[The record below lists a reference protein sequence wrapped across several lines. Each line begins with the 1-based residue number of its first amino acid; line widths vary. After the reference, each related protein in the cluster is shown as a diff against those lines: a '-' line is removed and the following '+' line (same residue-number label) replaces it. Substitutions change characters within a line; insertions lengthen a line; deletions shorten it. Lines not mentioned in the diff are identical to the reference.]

1 MKLHTLINHYAGSN
15 VTFSKYRCENVAYE
29 PVITSQILK
38 VLHDQAF
45 ILALTKDSS
54 LYDRCVIYRLPQRK
68 IENYTGWIYSDYMHG
83 LVRVLSAADT
93 KTLLAWDSAPI
104 LDSPNTGL

>member
-1 MKLHTLINHYAGSN
+1 MKLHTLINHYYGGSN
-15 VTFSKYRCENVAYE
+15 VTFSKYRCKNVAYE
-29 PVITSQILK
+29 PVIASQILK
-38 VLHDQAF
+38 DRHHLAF

-54 LYDRCVIYRLPQRK
+54 PYDRCVIYRLPQRK

-83 LVRVLSAADT
+83 LVRVSAADT